1 MLANTPRR
9 ARHSTLVQ
17 QRHNHALVR
26 PTQPRQLLPRS
37 CKPQPQPARSCT
49 PCPGWAP
56 RRENHLLC
64 QGAETGGAL
73 SAPGMGQQ
81 AVPHWPHSCRGPVWP
96 NSAPEGLSK
105 DLDGGAGLDGGA
117 LQAGAVGRRGRGRV
131 SAMRRGRGCGNAAA
145 TACASR
151 DGPAWPWAW
160 GFLSRLCPAPRLIP
174 HSYATLD
181 PRLHAMLQPPSFRGV
196 TNRERPA
203 PPGAP

>member
-81 AVPHWPHSCRGPVWP
+81 AVPHCCRGPVWP
-96 NSAPEGLSK
+96 SSAPEGLSK

-117 LQAGAVGRRGRGRV
+117 LQAGAVGHGGRGRI
-131 SAMRRGRGCGNAAA
+131 SATRRGGGCGNAAA
-145 TACASR
+145 TACAFQRQPCLALGMGLPFPSL
-151 DGPAWPWAW
+151 PC
-160 GFLSRLCPAPRLIP
+160 STP
-174 HSYATLD
+174 HSTQ
-181 PRLHAMLQPPSFRGV
+181 LHHTGPTPARHAAAAKFSWSYKQR
-196 TNRERPA
+196 TPA